1 VELAERGKHV
11 VVALDQAHLRSP
23 EQLEAVCLLMNA
35 ELDSVEPFGLGASA
49 ALDQRIAF
57 RFHIQG
63 ITATETNAYAS
74 HHLGLA
80 GRPNRLFS
88 DDVIALVH
96 QVSRRLARTLPGSS
110 RSDTDSLR
118 SSDDTVST
126 RGDDSTIGHGCRE
139 CQDSAHRAHW
149 LAGAGIGIRRA
160 LVAGVPRRP
169 SDACS
174 HVRLLPSV
182 AADAGS
188 RSEGGMS
195 R

>member
-35 ELDSVEPFGLGASA
+35 ELDSVAPFSFVLRGQPASRRSTRLGVSA

-74 HHLGLA
+74 HRPGLA
-80 GRPNRLFS
+80 GRPDQMLP
-88 DDVIALVH
+88 DDAIALVH
-96 QVSRRLARTLPGSS
+96 QVSRRLARALPGSPWGGA
-110 RSDTDSLR
+110 DSLR

-126 RGDDSTIGHGCRE
+126 RGDGSTIGHGR
-139 CQDSAHRAHW
+139 
-149 LAGAGIGIRRA
+149 
-160 LVAGVPRRP
+160 
-169 SDACS
+169 
-174 HVRLLPSV
+174 
-182 AADAGS
+182 
-188 RSEGGMS
+188 
-195 R
+195 